1 MRSAMRSST
10 YAASREVHE
19 SVHSPMERGFHHFGY
34 SDNLDGA
41 LGEIRRDESSIDT
54 VERAHLKAPGKRR
67 AEANGNGGHRAVA

>member
-19 SVHSPMERGFHHFGY
+19 SSTPVERGFHHFGY

-54 VERAHLKAPGKRR
+54 VERAHLNAPGKRR
-67 AEANGNGGHRAVA
+67 WEANGNGGHRAVA

>member
-1 MRSAMRSST
+1 
-10 YAASREVHE
+10 
-19 SVHSPMERGFHHFGY
+19 MERGFHHFGY